1 MMQASPLCGKAH
13 EDANA
18 HFQHFLEICGTFTI
32 KGVTEEAIRLQSTIP
47 ILFAGKDEAMVQFQP

>member
-32 KGVTEEAIRLQSTIP
+32 KGVTEEAICLQLTIP